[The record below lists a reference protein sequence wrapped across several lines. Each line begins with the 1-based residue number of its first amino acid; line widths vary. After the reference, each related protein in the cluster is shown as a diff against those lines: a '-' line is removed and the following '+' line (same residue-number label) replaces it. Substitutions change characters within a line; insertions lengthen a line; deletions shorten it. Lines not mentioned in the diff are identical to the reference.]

1 MKAVKTK
8 AIQIDIQHLTRAE
21 GHGNIVVDFDN
32 GELNKCALEIVEA
45 PRFFEALMRGK
56 PYQQA
61 SHIASRICG
70 ICAVTHATASLR
82 ASEKAL
88 GIVPSPQTTR
98 LRKLNILGEM
108 LDSHILHVYMLVAP
122 DLLEVGSVIPL
133 ASSAPELVLRALKMK
148 KVAGD
153 LCQLIGGRHTHP
165 ISMVTGGFTHYPSR
179 ESLVELYD
187 RLVDLRHEMDATVDT
202 FQDLH
207 FPEFENETEYLA
219 LHTEGEYCLI
229 DGEIIS
235 SDGGSW
241 PVEEYL
247 EVTNETV
254 VHHSTAKHSRNQRR
268 SYLVGALARFNTN
281 FADLHP
287 KARSA
292 ASALDL
298 KPKCVNPYL
307 NTVAQIVE
315 MVHFVEEAIAILTR
329 ITREGL
335 SVELPVVQKRPSGEG
350 VGACEAPR
358 GTLYHHYAIQDE
370 TISFANCITPTAQ
383 NLANIEADMRALV
396 PQFCGQGKETLSR
409 HLEMLVRAYD
419 PCISCSTHALEV
431 RFI

>member
-1 MKAVKTK
+1 MKAVKTES
-8 AIQIDIQHLTRAE
+8 IQIDIQHLTRAE

-32 GELNKCALEIVEA
+32 GELNECALEIVEA
-45 PRFFEALMRGK
+45 PRFFEALLRGK

-82 ASEKAL
+82 ACENAL
-88 GIVPSPQTTR
+88 GIVPSPQTTQ

-122 DLLEVGSVIPL
+122 DLLDVKSIVPL

-148 KVAGD
+148 KLAGD
-153 LCQLIGGRHTHP
+153 LCQVVGGRHTHP
-165 ISMVTGGFTHYPSR
+165 ISMVPGGFTHYPAG
-179 ESLVELYD
+179 ESLSDLHD
-187 RLVDLRHEMDATVDT
+187 RLVDLRQEMDATVDT
-202 FQDLH
+202 FQDLR

-219 LHTEGEYCLI
+219 LHAKGEYCFI
-229 DGEIIS
+229 DGEIVS
-235 SDGGSW
+235 SDGGAW
-241 PVEEYL
+241 PIEKYQ
-247 EVTNETV
+247 EVTNESV

-268 SYLVGALARFNTN
+268 SYMVGALARFNLNYT
-281 FADLHP
+281 DLHP

-315 MVHFVEEAIAILTR
+315 MVHCVEEAIAILAQMTPD
-329 ITREGL
+329 GNA
-335 SVELPVVQKRPSGEG
+335 VELPVVPRRASGEG

-358 GTLYHHYAIQDE
+358 GTLYHHYVIQDE
-370 TISFANCITPTAQ
+370 AITFANCITPTAQ
-383 NLANIEADMRALV
+383 NLANIEEDMRLLV
-396 PQFCGQGKETLSR
+396 PQFCDRDKETLS
-409 HLEMLVRAYD
+409 HYLEMLVRAYD

-431 RFI
+431 RFV